1 MPTFTTPVDLQVSQ
15 ISDYFGGVPADADPS
30 ALALAAHYRSGPRGR
45 NVYLMND
52 GSVTENQPPNWDGTT
67 APIPELVN
75 PSTQQPY
82 AVSWTYAGGVNPPTG
97 ATYFTLPANQQVARI
112 YWGGV
117 ANPITAAEKTIL
129 LAAGYP
135 ASSFGP

>member
-1 MPTFTTPVDLQVSQ
+1 MGPIT
-15 ISDYFGGVPADADPS
+15 DYFGNTPADADP
-30 ALALAAHYRSGPRGR
+30 AMLRLFAHYRSGPRGR
-45 NVYLMND
+45 LVFLMND
-52 GSVTENQPPNWDGTT
+52 GSVTENQPPNWDGSVAT
-67 APIPELVN
+67 PPELVN

-82 AVSWTYAGGVNPPTG
+82 AYSYCYAGGVNPPTG
-97 ATYFTLPANQQVARI
+97 VTTFTLPANQQVARI

-117 ANPITAAEKTIL
+117 ANPITAAEKAIL